1 MIMLLGA
8 SGYMGQAFA
17 RELRRR
23 ERRFIPL
30 TRKAIDYTQ
39 FGLLFDYVRKM
50 KPEFVINAAGF
61 VGRPNVDACEQAR
74 DETLRANAILPQTV
88 SRACLMTNTPWAHVS
103 SGGIYSGAKVAGA
116 DGLRI
121 ENDLSQPALRSLFTK
136 KPELFRGFTE
146 WDEPNFSF
154 RRPPCN
160 FYCGTKALAEEEVR
174 SVGQV
179 YLWRP
184 GIPFSEQ
191 DEPRNFLSKLQ
202 RCSKIYDAVNSLSHL
217 DDFVRACL
225 ELWER
230 RAPFGIYNVTN
241 PGAVTTRQVVE
252 AIERI
257 LKPDHRFE
265 FWKEDEEFF
274 HFGVEAPRSH
284 CILDTSK
291 LLAAGVSLRPVR
303 EALTDALRNW
313 RAASIAWSAVS
324 PRGGPRSRSPAHR

>member
-1 MIMLLGA
+1 
-8 SGYMGQAFA
+8 
-17 RELRRR
+17 
-23 ERRFIPL
+23 
-30 TRKAIDYTQ
+30 
-39 FGLLFDYVRKM
+39 
-50 KPEFVINAAGF
+50 
-61 VGRPNVDACEQAR
+61 
-74 DETLRANAILPQTV
+74 
-88 SRACLMTNTPWAHVS
+88 
-103 SGGIYSGAKVAGA
+103 
-116 DGLRI
+116 
-121 ENDLSQPALRSLFTK
+121 
-136 KPELFRGFTE
+136 LFRGFTE

-160 FYCGTKALAEEEVR
+160 FYSGTKALAEEEVR
-174 SVGQV
+174 SVGRV

-202 RCSKIYDAVNSLSHL
+202 RRPKIYDTVNSLSHL

-230 RAPFGIYNVTN
+230 RAPFGIYNVAN

-257 LKPDHRFE
+257 LRPDRRFE
-265 FWKEDEEFF
+265 FGKEDEESF

-303 EALTDALRNW
+303 EALADALRNW
-313 RAASIAWSAVS
+313 RAASAAWSPGS
-324 PRGGPRSRSPAHR
+324 PRGAPGSSSPAHR